1 MYFYMHSND
10 SINQLGEDDLIVA
23 RSSSQ
28 PQLELRYEDS
38 LESTD
43 RAKKERL
50 TKSN

>member
-23 RSSSQ
+23 RSPSQ
-28 PQLELRYEDS
+28 PQLDLRYEDL

-43 RAKKERL
+43 RSKQAQL
-50 TKSN
+50 TTLN